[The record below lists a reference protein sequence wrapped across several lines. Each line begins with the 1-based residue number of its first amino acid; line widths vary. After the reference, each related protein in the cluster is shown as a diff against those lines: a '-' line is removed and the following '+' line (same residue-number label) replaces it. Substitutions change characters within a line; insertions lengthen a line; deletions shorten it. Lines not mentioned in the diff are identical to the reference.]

1 MMWTRHQLAPAV
13 PMQKVV
19 DRAVA
24 GRMTDGFLV
33 SRLEIMDV
41 QHFAGAGRF
50 GKTRQQRL
58 FFGHRHVLVLAS
70 TIWPGLERLDTT
82 VVIGHVS
89 AVHRT
94 QRHAHRSRNRRLRHP
109 ALTQQH
115 HLDALALR
123 RRHLPSQRSL
133 QPPYLGLAAFDHPFP
148 RIRWSKRI
156 TPQARNTARPGSLL
170 HYPSR
175 TDSRRYGAGITSRT
189 RHLKEEFMSLPSL
202 SRRHFFGGAASIAA
216 AVTAPR
222 TVFAQAPAA
231 APEPV
236 PSGPFAIPPLTYP
249 TNAFEPH
256 IDAKTME

>member
-170 HYPSR
+170 HYPNR
-175 TDSRRYGAGITSRT
+175 TDSRRYGAGNKHRV
-189 RHLKEEFMSLPSL
+189 L
-202 SRRHFFGGAASIAA
+202 G
-216 AVTAPR
+216 
-222 TVFAQAPAA
+222 
-231 APEPV
+231 
-236 PSGPFAIPPLTYP
+236 
-249 TNAFEPH
+249 FEPQLRLEWRGPGRPERNRTARSFRQLRRFYH
-256 IDAKTME
+256 IINSDKVFGTHRLLPRG

>member
-50 GKTRQQRL
+50 CKTRQQRL

-70 TIWPGLERLDTT
+70 TIWPGLERLDTCLT
-82 VVIGHVS
+82 IGHVS

-94 QRHAHRSRNRRLRHP
+94 QRHPHRSRNRRLRHP

-123 RRHLPSQRSL
+123 RRHLPSHASL
-133 QPPYLGLAAFDHPFP
+133 RPPYLGLAAFDHPFP

-170 HYPSR
+170 HYPNR
-175 TDSRRYGAGITSRT
+175 TDSRPYGAGISLAGGATDRVALHRT
-189 RHLKEEFMSLPSL
+189 RRCRMALSKASMRGCAMSASTCACSRSCGIAIGARSSL
-202 SRRHFFGGAASIAA
+202 
-216 AVTAPR
+216 
-222 TVFAQAPAA
+222 
-231 APEPV
+231 
-236 PSGPFAIPPLTYP
+236 
-249 TNAFEPH
+249 
-256 IDAKTME
+256 